1 MDVRSI
7 SKLPIYRNAGAV
19 NIDSI
24 AGGSESIEDDPQDEP
39 ALLLTWAVNDTS
51 LNENVTDT
59 TDSTFGD
66 GSDLHEGQY
75 FKNKKA
81 LYRKLTDVALAGNFE
96 FRTTRSSKSLWV
108 IKCVDPNCSWRLR
121 ASKVVEESPFF
132 VIQKYVGVHSCSL
145 LSRSGSHHQATYVM
159 VGEKVAS
166 QYVGGEKGP
175 TPKDVQT
182 YARTHLNAKISY
194 YKAWRGRK
202 HAQSLI
208 RGSPEQSFH
217 LLPSY
222 CYMLEKVNPGTI
234 THIEVDGDNRFKY
247 PFLAFGVAIKGFEFM
262 RKVVGIDGTFLKS
275 QYKGVLLVAMAQ
287 DGNGQCYPIAWA
299 IVDSENE
306 DAWTWFV
313 SKLKEVIG
321 DSNELA
327 FISDR
332 ALSIKKTI
340 SNVFDKAH
348 HGACAWH
355 VSQNVRNKFMCA
367 DIMG

>member
-1 MDVRSI
+1 
-7 SKLPIYRNAGAV
+7 
-19 NIDSI
+19 
-24 AGGSESIEDDPQDEP
+24 
-39 ALLLTWAVNDTS
+39 
-51 LNENVTDT
+51 
-59 TDSTFGD
+59 
-66 GSDLHEGQY
+66 
-75 FKNKKA
+75 
-81 LYRKLTDVALAGNFE
+81 
-96 FRTTRSSKSLWV
+96 
-108 IKCVDPNCSWRLR
+108 
-121 ASKVVEESPFF
+121 
-132 VIQKYVGVHSCSL
+132 
-145 LSRSGSHHQATYVM
+145 M
-159 VGEKVAS
+159 VGEKFDP

-182 YARTHLNAKISY
+182 YARMHLNAKISY

-247 PFLAFGVAIKGFEFM
+247 LFLAFGVAIKGFEFM
-262 RKVVGIDGTFLKS
+262 WKVVGIDGTFLKS
-275 QYKGVLLVAMAQ
+275 QYKGVLLVATTQ
-287 DGNGQCYPIAWA
+287 DGNGQCYPIAWG

-306 DAWTWFV
+306 DAWTWFL

-321 DSNELA
+321 DSDELA

-332 ALSIKKTI
+332 ALSIKKEI

-348 HGACAWH
+348 RGACAWH
-355 VSQNVRNKFMCA
+355 VSQNVRNKFQCT
-367 DIMG
+367 DVMGSYWNAVNAYRIEDFKGYMIEISQRYPRVANYLENEVGF